1 MGLSRIEAAEDCV
14 RRIESLGVRCAP
26 DSRYGR
32 MVSALRKGKIEPEDS
47 DFAVALEAI
56 RDVRVTQYALAALM
70 DAVAGDSLADKAKLL
85 VKDDP
90 LPQDSPLNSPGRDIQ
105 CELYVASVCA
115 KAGMRP
121 RLVEPDI
128 VCDVNDKTFCIAVK
142 RIKNE
147 SKFEARFRDGAR
159 QIAETGIPGFIAI
172 DVSIAFNPANL
183 PLVGDVDIYTMQIAH
198 RQARRLSVDQ
208 HHERMKEWLRGREIR
223 GLLIVDHVLRY
234 DQSDNDWYLES
245 MTYAVPFTQH
255 NQRRSREFDA
265 FYRTY
270 QRGMFNLKSS

>member
-1 MGLSRIEAAEDCV
+1 MNLSRIEAAEDVV

-26 DSRYGR
+26 ESRYRR
-32 MVSALRKGKIEPEDS
+32 MLTVLRKGRIEPEDP

-56 RDVRVTQYALAALM
+56 RDVRVTQFALAALM
-70 DAVAGDSLADKAKLL
+70 DIVAPDPLADKVKLL
-85 VKDDP
+85 VQDES
-90 LPQDSPLNSPGRDIQ
+90 LPQNSPLSSPGRDIQ

-115 KAGMRP
+115 KADMRP
-121 RLVEPDI
+121 RLIEPDI

-142 RIKNE
+142 RIKSE

-159 QIAETGIPGFIAI
+159 QIAEAGVPGFIAI
-172 DVSIAFNPANL
+172 DVSIAFNPTNL

-198 RQARRLSVDQ
+198 RQARRLFVDQ

-223 GLLIVDHVLRY
+223 GLLILDHILRY

-255 NQRRSREFDA
+255 NRRRGREFEA
-265 FYRTY
+265 FYNSY
-270 QRGMFNLKSS
+270 QRGMFNLKST